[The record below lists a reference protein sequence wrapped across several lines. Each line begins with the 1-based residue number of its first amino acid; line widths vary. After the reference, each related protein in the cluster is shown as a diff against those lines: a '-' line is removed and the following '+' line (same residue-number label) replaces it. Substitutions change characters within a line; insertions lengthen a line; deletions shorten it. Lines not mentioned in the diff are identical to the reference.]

1 MSPFQSSLF
10 HDPAPGGPSSGGPFS
25 GGLLFKGSA
34 RDLFTPQQIQQLMR
48 VEFDRSRRHGHPLV
62 MLLIAVD
69 RLAQLQDLYGADL
82 RDNVLRA
89 VAGLVRTSSRA
100 SDALGC
106 MLDDRLL
113 ILTPHTPA
121 DGAASLAK
129 RILEGVRAMSFDG
142 LGRTTR
148 VTISIGGAHSQTG
161 RMEMAFDTL
170 LDVAEGGLKVA
181 RESGGNRY
189 VHSDLYEFFEERRKR
204 EQRERERLAPPAA
217 IPAAGGPVLAPPP
230 VQPPAQA
237 PVAALGAQS
246 EHEHGQPPLLGAKI
260 RELFGLGAGENELLA
275 RIQQEV
281 VASALREMKAEI
293 ERALGERQS
302 EHRREI
308 DTLERRIQKLTKSLG
323 MTDAELKRAL
333 SQQSVDPG
341 VASIY
346 TSVQGLSSNDVQHE
360 LKKELM
366 SKIFQANLELRK
378 QIAPGT
384 SDGA

>member
-1 MSPFQSSLF
+1 MSPFQSS
-10 HDPAPGGPSSGGPFS
+10 
-25 GGLLFKGSA
+25 LFKGSA
-34 RDLFTPQQIQQLMR
+34 RDLFTPQQVQQLMR
-48 VEFDRSRRHGHPLV
+48 VEFDRSKRHGHPLV

-69 RLAQLQDLYGADL
+69 RLAQLQDLYGAEL
-82 RDNVLRA
+82 RDDVLRA
-89 VAGLVRTSSRA
+89 VAGLVRSSSRA

-106 MLDDRLL
+106 TLDDRLL
-113 ILTPHTPA
+113 VLTPHTPA
-121 DGAASLAK
+121 EGAASLAK

-148 VTISIGGAHSQTG
+148 VTLSIGGAHSQTG
-161 RMEMAFDTL
+161 RMELAFDTL

-217 IPAAGGPVLAPPP
+217 IPAAAPAAAAPPP
-230 VQPPAQA
+230 PPPTPA
-237 PVAALGAQS
+237 VAGEAGEA
-246 EHEHGQPPLLGAKI
+246 PLLGAKI

-308 DTLERRIQKLTKSLG
+308 DTLERRIQKLTKALG

-378 QIAPGT
+378 QISPGK
-384 SDGA
+384 SDQA

>member
-1 MSPFQSSLF
+1 MSPFQSS
-10 HDPAPGGPSSGGPFS
+10 
-25 GGLLFKGSA
+25 LFKGSA
-34 RDLFTPQQIQQLMR
+34 RDLFTPQQVQQLMR
-48 VEFDRSRRHGHPLV
+48 VEFDRSKRHGHPLV

-69 RLAQLQDLYGADL
+69 RLAQLQDLYGAEL
-82 RDNVLRA
+82 RDDVLRA
-89 VAGLVRTSSRA
+89 VAGLARSSSRA

-121 DGAASLAK
+121 EGAASLAK

-148 VTISIGGAHSQTG
+148 VTVSIGGAHSQTG
-161 RMEMAFDTL
+161 RMELAFDTL
-170 LDVAEGGLKVA
+170 LEVAEGGLKVA

-217 IPAAGGPVLAPPP
+217 IPSAAPAPAVPAAAPPP
-230 VQPPAQA
+230 PPT
-237 PVAALGAQS
+237 PTAAVPGEAG
-246 EHEHGQPPLLGAKI
+246 EGPLLGAKL

-308 DTLERRIQKLTKSLG
+308 DTLERRIQKLTKALG

-378 QIAPGT
+378 QISPGK
-384 SDGA
+384 SDQA

>member
-1 MSPFQSSLF
+1 MSPFQSS
-10 HDPAPGGPSSGGPFS
+10 
-25 GGLLFKGSA
+25 LFKGSA
-34 RDLFTPQQIQQLMR
+34 RDLFSPQQVQQLMR
-48 VEFDRSRRHGHPLV
+48 VEFDRSKRHGHPLV

-69 RLAQLQDLYGADL
+69 RLAQLQDLYGAEL
-82 RDNVLRA
+82 RDDVLRA
-89 VAGLVRTSSRA
+89 VAGLVRSSTRA

-106 MLDDRLL
+106 VLDDRLL
-113 ILTPHTPA
+113 VLTPHTPA
-121 DGAASLAK
+121 EGAASLAK
-129 RILEGVRAMSFDG
+129 RILEGVRAMSFYG

-148 VTISIGGAHSQTG
+148 VTVSIGGAHSQTG
-161 RMEMAFDTL
+161 RMELAFDTL

-204 EQRERERLAPPAA
+204 EQRERERLAPPTA
-217 IPAAGGPVLAPPP
+217 IPAAAPAAAAPPP
-230 VQPPAQA
+230 PPPTSA
-237 PVAALGAQS
+237 VAGEAGEA
-246 EHEHGQPPLLGAKI
+246 PLLGTKI

-308 DTLERRIQKLTKSLG
+308 DTLERRIQKLTKTLG

-378 QIAPGT
+378 QIPRGM
-384 SDGA
+384 SDQA

>member
-10 HDPAPGGPSSGGPFS
+10 R
-25 GGLLFKGSA
+25 GSA
-34 RDLFTPQQIQQLMR
+34 RDLFTPQQVQQLMR
-48 VEFDRSRRHGHPLV
+48 VEFDRSKRHGHPLV

-69 RLAQLQDLYGADL
+69 RLAQLQDLYGAGL
-82 RDNVLRA
+82 RDDVLRA

-113 ILTPHTPA
+113 VLTPHTPA
-121 DGAASLAK
+121 EGAASLAR

-148 VTISIGGAHSQTG
+148 ITVSIGGAHSQTG
-161 RMEMAFDTL
+161 RMELAFDTL

-217 IPAAGGPVLAPPP
+217 IPAAGAPPP
-230 VQPPAQA
+230 VAPA
-237 PVAALGAQS
+237 AAAAIEVPGEA
-246 EHEHGQPPLLGAKI
+246 GDAPLLGAKI

-308 DTLERRIQKLTKSLG
+308 DTLERRIQKLTQALG

-333 SQQSVDPG
+333 SQHSVDPG

-378 QIAPGT
+378 QISPGK
-384 SDGA
+384 SEQA